1 MKIVLLCNCYCCVT
15 AAACRAAFHSMNVG
29 NGGGISIEIG
39 GSGQFD
45 ITANTT
51 VTFANCDMQ
60 NNTASVEGNCIAD
73 ARRVHA
79 HVVIV

>member
-1 MKIVLLCNCYCCVT
+1 
-15 AAACRAAFHSMNVG
+15 MNVG

-39 GSGQFD
+39 GSGQYD

-60 NNTASVEGNCIAD
+60 NNTASVEGSCIAG
-73 ARRVHA
+73 ARRAHA
-79 HVVIV
+79 HVVIVQYDGALLWYLQTTEEQGELSH